1 MPKKMDRGEP
11 KKECPSCG
19 LGVSLEANICEFCGW
34 DFEEEDEWILQI
46 EKLERELLLEKQKF
60 EPGSVGEK
68 IESTLR
74 TPAMEMAEAEREA
87 AKAQPEAA
95 AGQRTARTAEDL
107 IVREALPAQRQPEP
121 VQPRPQP
128 VVERAAPAPVQ
139 APAPARAPAPA
150 PAPVQRQPEPEP
162 APVRAA
168 PQQQA
173 PPDTTKIRKVRSV
186 RPPAGQPSPAPAPQ
200 PAAAPQ
206 VAPQRPQ
213 PQAPVLQ
220 ERKVR
225 IPEPEAAKP
234 AAQELPERKVRTVR
248 KVKG

>member
-19 LGVSLEANICEFCGW
+19 LGVSLDANICEFCGW

-46 EKLERELLLEKQKF
+46 EKLERELLLEKQRF

-87 AKAQPEAA
+87 AKAQAEPVP
-95 AGQRTARTAEDL
+95 GQRTARTAEDL
-107 IVREALPAQRQPEP
+107 IVREAPPAQRQPEP

-128 VVERAAPAPVQ
+128 AVERAAPVPVQ
-139 APAPARAPAPA
+139 APAPA
-150 PAPVQRQPEPEP
+150 PAPVAVPRQPAPEP
-162 APVRAA
+162 VLARAA

-173 PPDTTKIRKVRSV
+173 PPDMAKIRKVRSV
-186 RPPAGQPSPAPAPQ
+186 RAPGEQTAPEVQPSL
-200 PAAAPQ
+200 
-206 VAPQRPQ
+206 QREQ

-220 ERKVR
+220 ERKVKM
-225 IPEPEAAKP
+225 PEPDAPKP
-234 AAQELPERKVRTVR
+234 AAQPLPERKVRTVR

>member
-74 TPAMEMAEAEREA
+74 TPATEMAEAEREA
-87 AKAQPEAA
+87 AKAQQPGAA
-95 AGQRTARTAEDL
+95 PGQRTARTAEDL
-107 IVREALPAQRQPEP
+107 IVREAPPAQRQPEP
-121 VQPRPQP
+121 VQARPEP

-139 APAPARAPAPA
+139 APAPARAPE
-150 PAPVQRQPEPEP
+150 PAPVTVQWQPAPEP
-162 APVRAA
+162 APVRDA

-186 RPPAGQPSPAPAPQ
+186 RAPAEQPAPASQ
-200 PAAAPQ
+200 PAL
-206 VAPQRPQ
+206 QRQQ
-213 PQAPVLQ
+213 PQGPVLQ

-225 IPEPEAAKP
+225 IPEPDAAKP
-234 AAQELPERKVRTVR
+234 AAQELPERRVRSVR